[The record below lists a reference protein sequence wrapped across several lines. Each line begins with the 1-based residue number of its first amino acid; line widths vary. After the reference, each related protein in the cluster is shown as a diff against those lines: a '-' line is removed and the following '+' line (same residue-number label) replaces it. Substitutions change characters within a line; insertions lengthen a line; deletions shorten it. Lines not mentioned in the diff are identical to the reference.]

1 MASADHLLMKVR
13 ILLGPSEDAG
23 AEGSL
28 LPSREALQR
37 AARAYRD
44 LDEEGLDRCRR
55 IEHERWMRFHL
66 MNNWQYAEKRDNARR
81 LHHLLLPYDQLSLT
95 DQLKDNYAWEL
106 IEKLC

>member
-1 MASADHLLMKVR
+1 
-13 ILLGPSEDAG
+13 
-23 AEGSL
+23 
-28 LPSREALQR
+28 
-37 AARAYRD
+37 
-44 LDEEGLDRCRR
+44 
-55 IEHERWMRFHL
+55 